1 MKTLYRAKK
10 NTSMLK
16 YLVPFL
22 FLFLTAQS
30 FPVLANQA
38 VPVKV
43 KQIKSDSSQLQLRH
57 FDPQKIRAYKQQPD
71 FRYNQTLPV
80 DSSLWDKFWAWFW
93 RQFRGLATANYS
105 ASMFRYIIIAV
116 FIALIVFVVIKFTG
130 VDFKLFSGKSKTII
144 VPYTESS
151 DNIHEIDFKTEIDKA
166 IMSANYRLA
175 VRLMYLRSLKKLNNN
190 NLINW
195 QPEKTNQTYIKEI
208 ADPHKREQFSL
219 LTTQFEYIWYGE
231 FFIDKENF
239 NQVKSNY
246 DQFNTEAR

>member
-1 MKTLYRAKK
+1 
-10 NTSMLK
+10 MLK
-16 YLVPFL
+16 YLFSFL
-22 FLFLTAQS
+22 FLFLTVQS
-30 FPVLANQA
+30 FPVLADQT
-38 VPVKV
+38 VPIKV
-43 KQIKSDSSQLQLRH
+43 KAKQLKNDSSKLQLRH
-57 FDPQKIRAYKQQPD
+57 FDTQKINTYKQQSD
-71 FRYNQTLPV
+71 FRYNQTLPI

-93 RQFRGLATANYS
+93 RQFRGIATANYS

-130 VDFKLFSGKSKTII
+130 VDFKLFSGKSKTIP
-144 VPYTESS
+144 VPYVESS

-175 VRLMYLRSLKKLNNN
+175 VRLMYLRSLKKLNSN

-208 ADPHKREQFSL
+208 ADPHKKEQFSL

-239 NQVKSNY
+239 NEVKNSY
-246 DQFNTEAR
+246 DQFNTETR